1 MELHFPEV
9 ITYIYVG
16 QPIPEAEMLKWL
28 IEQKDGLGLLPFR
41 LFSCHA
47 L

>member
-9 ITYIYVG
+9 ITFKG

-28 IEQKDGLGLLPFR
+28 IDAICIILTEL
-41 LFSCHA
+41 
-47 L
+47 